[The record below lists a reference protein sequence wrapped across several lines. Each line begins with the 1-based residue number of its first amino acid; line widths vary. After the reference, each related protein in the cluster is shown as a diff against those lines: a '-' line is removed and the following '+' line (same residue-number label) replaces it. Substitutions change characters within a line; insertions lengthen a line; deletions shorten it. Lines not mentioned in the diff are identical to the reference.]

1 MFKVILSLAIITS
14 SIVSAAEQSVSE
26 YTGKISNIYVGKAE
40 TIKVGVVREE
50 ENEFNCGLNDE
61 YAWPLK
67 FQQGQLYSKEW
78 FDILNLVRR
87 TQETIR
93 IGYTFPTNADS
104 PCDIEYLALL
114 KGDGNDPDAAAGD
127 ALSRHGRY
135 GNIALIFTNN
145 LDESN
150 YSASDHTGGDIA
162 AAAFDGHLW
171 DEQIDEDLGSLINRG
186 IWVVEKDSEIND
198 DGHWLQ
204 IEFENVINVTGFR
217 IMVNEKSVEAG
228 RSPRSITILS
238 SIDGEKF
245 VEYGGYNLSK
255 SIVTSAILQSSLEL
269 KYFRVRVD
277 SNYGNAFI
285 EIDELEIYSD

>member
-1 MFKVILSLAIITS
+1 MFKVILSLALITS
-14 SIVSAAEQSVSE
+14 SIVFATEQSVSE
-26 YTGKISNIYVGKAE
+26 YTGKISNIYVGKTE

-61 YAWPLK
+61 YQWPLQ
-67 FQQGQLYSKEW
+67 FQQGQLYSEEW

-93 IGYTFPTNADS
+93 IGYTANTDS
-104 PCDIEYLALL
+104 RCDIEYLALL
-114 KGDGNDPDAAAGD
+114 KGDGSDPDDGSVGD
-127 ALSRHGRY
+127 SLSRHGRY
-135 GNIALIFTNN
+135 GNIALIYTNN

-150 YSASDHTGGDIA
+150 YSASDHTGGDRA
-162 AAAFDGHLW
+162 ASAFDGHLW
-171 DEQIDEDLGSLINRG
+171 QEQIDEDLGSLINRG
-186 IWVVEKDSEIND
+186 IWVVEKTSEENN

-204 IEFENVINVTGFR
+204 VEFEKVINVTGFR
-217 IMVNEKSVEAG
+217 IMVNAKSVESG

-238 SIDGEKF
+238 SVDGEKF
-245 VEYGGYNLSK
+245 VEQGGYSLSK
-255 SIVTSAILQSSLEL
+255 SIEQRANLDSNIEL

-285 EIDELEIYSD
+285 EIDELEVYSD